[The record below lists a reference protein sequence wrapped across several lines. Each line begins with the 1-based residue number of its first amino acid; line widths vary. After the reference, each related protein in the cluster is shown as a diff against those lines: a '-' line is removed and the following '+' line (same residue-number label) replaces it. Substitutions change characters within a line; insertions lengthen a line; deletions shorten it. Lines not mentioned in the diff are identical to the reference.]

1 MQQENK
7 YEKLPNSKYPKVR
20 QQVVDRIV
28 TFEKVIEEHA
38 VAQKEA
44 LKMVYEQLEEAKND
58 LKWTTSSS
66 VSSIC
71 VRLSLSLQ

>member
-1 MQQENK
+1 MSQENK
-7 YEKLPNSKYPKVR
+7 YEKLPSSMYPKVR
-20 QQVVDRIV
+20 QQVMDRIV

-58 LKWTTSSS
+58 LKYLDE
-66 VSSIC
+66 VN
-71 VRLSLSLQ
+71 

>member
-7 YEKLPNSKYPKVR
+7 YEKLPNSMYPKVR
-20 QQVVDRIV
+20 QQVVDRIA

-38 VAQKEA
+38 VAQEEA

-58 LKWTTSSS
+58 LKYLDE
-66 VSSIC
+66 VN
-71 VRLSLSLQ
+71 